1 MRDFR
6 FWLIL
11 AACGAI
17 QFAPLS
23 QPVSAADFGG
33 MKDGMPYEF
42 VPMWGGFYFG
52 AQAGAALT
60 NTGVNDSFNYVG
72 DPGFNG
78 SLSNPSLMGG
88 AQAGY
93 NYQYGH
99 MVFGLEGDAGY
110 LGISANKSVNGLTTK
125 DGTCTARYGKSDSQ
139 GYDGQMCAVNAKYSV
154 SNDLYGDLAARFG
167 YLMGRTL
174 LYVKGGAAVLDADFK
189 ADYSGGNCT
198 VDNSCGSGWSGHPVY
213 QTTPARSTF
222 NFDHSDMLLG
232 WTAGGGVEYALSPSW
247 SFKAEYQHFDFGK
260 MSYSYNGCYGIPL
273 AKGSYPDASYGKCPA
288 AGSQY
293 NNHYTSTIDGKT
305 EVSITADAVK
315 IGINYHLNN
324 EAELK

>member
-1 MRDFR
+1 MRGFR

-23 QPVSAADFGG
+23 QLASAADFGG
-33 MKDGMPYEF
+33 MKDDMPYEF

-52 AQAGAALT
+52 AHAGAALT

-72 DPGFNG
+72 DPSFNG

-88 AQAGY
+88 AQTGY

-99 MVFGLEGDAGY
+99 FVFGLEADGGY
-110 LGISANKSVNGLTTK
+110 LGISASKSANGLTTK
-125 DGTCTARYGKSDSQ
+125 DGTCTAQYGKSDSQ

-154 SNDLYGDLAARFG
+154 SNDLYGDLTARFG

-174 LYVKGGAAVLDADFK
+174 LYVKGGAAILDADFK
-189 ADYSGGNCT
+189 VNYSGGNCT
-198 VDNSCGSGWSGHPVY
+198 TDPGGCYNPNGNTHPA
-213 QTTPARSTF
+213 PARSTF
-222 NFDHSDMLLG
+222 NFDHGDTLVG
-232 WTAGGGVEYALSPSW
+232 WTAGAGAEYALSPSW
-247 SFKAEYQHFDFGK
+247 SVKAEYQHFDFGK
-260 MSYSYNGCYGIPL
+260 ISYSYSGCHAIPGNY
-273 AKGSYPDASYGKCPA
+273 AWANDKSYGTCPA
-288 AGSQY
+288 ANSQY
-293 NNHYTSTIDGKT
+293 SNHYTSTIDGKT